1 MEKVYKTKSGD
12 TWDVIAKEVYG
23 SEADTSFLMGNNQ
36 RLLNYFVFPEGITL
50 VIKDK
55 TEEVSLLPD
64 WRT

>member
-1 MEKVYKTKSGD
+1 MGTVYKTKSGD

-23 SEADTSFLMGNNQ
+23 SEAYTAFLMENNQ

-55 TEEVSLLPD
+55 PEEVTLLPD